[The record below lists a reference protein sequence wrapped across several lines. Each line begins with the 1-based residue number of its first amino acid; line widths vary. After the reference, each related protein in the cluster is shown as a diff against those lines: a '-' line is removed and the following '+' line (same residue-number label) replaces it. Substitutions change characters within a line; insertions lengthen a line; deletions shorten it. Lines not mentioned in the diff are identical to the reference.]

1 MNSSL
6 VKNMAQGFL
15 LIIFLTSCASGPEA
29 PPASGAPGSAE
40 WFGSASQSTIND
52 HYRQVC
58 KSYNFPSQ
66 ALVMNCIQDEIST
79 AKKLA
84 GIEK

>member
-6 VKNMAQGFL
+6 VKNMVKSFQL
-15 LIIFLTSCASGPEA
+15 TIVLTSCASGPEA

-40 WFGSASQSTIND
+40 WFKSASQSTIND
-52 HYRQVC
+52 HYREIC

-66 ALVMNCIQDEIST
+66 ALVNNCIQDEIAT
-79 AKKLA
+79 AKKIA
-84 GIEK
+84 GIE